1 MTPLGHPT
9 YLAAKAKGENSMWE
23 KRRPHRRRLV
33 KRSARPVRY
42 GESLIA

>member
-1 MTPLGHPT
+1 MIPLGHPT

-23 KRRPHRRRLV
+23 KRRPYRRRLG

-42 GESLIA
+42 GES

>member
-1 MTPLGHPT
+1 MIPLGYPT

-23 KRRPHRRRLV
+23 KRRPYRRRLV
-33 KRSARPVRY
+33 RRSARPVRY